1 MLNRAF
7 WTALL
12 LLLVSVHGT
21 AHADEI
27 RKVFE
32 LTDGSVV
39 VGVVV
44 DELETGYLVR
54 TVEGETVRVA
64 YEQVQSVT
72 IIGGQ
77 GSTRAESQ
85 ADEDEEED
93 ERSSSAGARFHL
105 SEGAA
110 VGGGVLFGTGLGTV
124 GAGSAIALE
133 TNEELPATPIVIGG
147 IVQVTVGAVLLGVSA
162 DHARSAARLYD
173 INTNAPFGAVVGG
186 IVVQTLGIG
195 LGAAAVP
202 VAIEESEETGIG
214 LAIGAIVLGITGHVM
229 AQAGAGRMRS
239 LVAVQRD
246 EEKFG
251 RVQRPVNPRVRFS
264 GVWTTRTRGTT
275 VVGASFAF

>member
-12 LLLVSVHGT
+12 FAVVFAAGS
-21 AHADEI
+21 ARADEV

-39 VGVVV
+39 VGVVL
-44 DELETGYLVR
+44 DELDTGYLVR

-64 YEQVQSVT
+64 YDQITSVT
-72 IIGGQ
+72 IIGG
-77 GSTRAESQ
+77 SASASAPSAAT
-85 ADEDEEED
+85 EEEN
-93 ERSSSAGARFHL
+93 ERSDSAGVRFHL

-110 VGGGVLFGTGLGTV
+110 VGAGVLFGTGMGTV

-147 IVQVTVGAVLLGVSA
+147 IVQVTVGAVLLGVST

-173 INTNAPFGAVVGG
+173 IDTSAPFGVVVGG

-202 VAIEESEETGIG
+202 VAIEESEDTGTG
-214 LAIGAIVLGITGHVM
+214 LAIGAIVLGIAGHVM
-229 AQAGAGRMRS
+229 AQAGAGRIRS
-239 LVAVQRD
+239 LVAVERD
-246 EEKFG
+246 ADTFG
-251 RVQRPVNPRVRFS
+251 QASGRDKPRVKFA
-264 GVWTTRTRGTT
+264 GVWTSRTGGTR
-275 VVGASFAF
+275 VVGASFVF